1 LRFNVPQFV
10 DIEDTILGPLTLKQ
24 FFLLI
29 ASGLIFALLWWTFQ
43 LWFVLL
49 IGVPMMLIVI
59 ASIFIKINGRSLP
72 KVFMAWFN
80 FWTKPRFYIWKKDNK

>member
-1 LRFNVPQFV
+1 MRFNVPQFV

-29 ASGLIFALLWWTFQ
+29 AGGLIFALLWWAFQ

-49 IGVPMMLIVI
+49 IGIPMMLIII
-59 ASIFIKINGRSLP
+59 AAIFIKINGRSLP
-72 KVFMAWFN
+72 KVFMAWLN
-80 FWTKPRFYIWKKDNK
+80 FWTKPRFYIWKK

>member
-1 LRFNVPQFV
+1 MRFNVPQFV

-29 ASGLIFALLWWTFQ
+29 AGGLAFALLWWAFQ

-49 IGVPMMLIVI
+49 IGVPMMLIIV
-59 ASIFIKINGRSLP
+59 AAIFIKVNGRPLP
-72 KVFMAWFN
+72 KVFMSWFSY
-80 FWTKPRFYIWKKDNK
+80 WTKPRFYIWKK

>member
-1 LRFNVPQFV
+1 MRFNVPQFV
-10 DIEDTILGPLTLKQ
+10 DIEDTIFLGLSLKQ

-29 ASGLIFALLWWTFQ
+29 AGGLVFAFLWWAFQ

-49 IGVPMMLIVI
+49 IGVPMMLVVL
-59 ASIFIKINGRSLP
+59 AAIFLKPGGQSLP

-80 FWTKPRFYIWKKDNK
+80 FWTKPRFYIWKK

>member
-1 LRFNVPQFV
+1 MRFNVPQFV

-29 ASGLIFALLWWTFQ
+29 AGGLIFALLWWAFQ

-49 IGVPMMLIVI
+49 IGVPMMLIII
-59 ASIFIKINGRSLP
+59 AAIFIKVGGRSLP

-80 FWTKPRFYIWKKDNK
+80 YWTKPRFYIWKKN

>member
-1 LRFNVPQFV
+1 MRFNVPQFV

-29 ASGLIFALLWWTFQ
+29 ASGLIFALLWWAFQ

-49 IGVPMMLIVI
+49 ISVPMMLIII
-59 ASIFIKINGRSLP
+59 AAIFIKVGGRSLP

-80 FWTKPRFYIWKKDNK
+80 YWTKPRFYIWKKN

>member
-1 LRFNVPQFV
+1 MRFNVPQFV

-29 ASGLIFALLWWTFQ
+29 AGGLIFALLWWAFQ

-49 IGVPMMLIVI
+49 IGVPMMLVI
-59 ASIFIKINGRSLP
+59 AAFIFIKPGGRSLT
-72 KVFMAWFN
+72 KVFLARFN
-80 FWTKPRFYIWKKDNK
+80 YWTKPRFYVWKNK

>member
-1 LRFNVPQFV
+1 MRFNVPQFV

-29 ASGLIFALLWWTFQ
+29 ASGLIFALLWWAFQ

-49 IGVPMMLIVI
+49 IGVPMMLIII
-59 ASIFIKINGRSLP
+59 AAIFIKVGGRSLP

-80 FWTKPRFYIWKKDNK
+80 YWTKPRFYIWKKN

>member
-29 ASGLIFALLWWTFQ
+29 ASGLIFALLWWAFQ

-49 IGVPMMLIVI
+49 IGVPMMLIII
-59 ASIFIKINGRSLP
+59 AAIFIKVGGRSLP

-80 FWTKPRFYIWKKDNK
+80 YWTKPRFYIWKKN